1 MLNRCT
7 DATYP
12 VSHPPLFWHPLHQ
25 DNQVSN
31 VRNYIIV
38 FHVSA
43 NIFFSFQHHFLGAKD
58 RPNRDELDEGAL
70 KMFGYAQ
77 DFFRSLGFEEIRP
90 IHPRYLN
97 NFDDSGRHH
106 NDVASPTIKGQHRF
120 KAIPKQGTAKRMM
133 GSISMTR
140 EAE

>member
-12 VSHPPLFWHPLHQ
+12 VSHPPLSWHRLLHQ
-25 DNQVSN
+25 DNQD
-31 VRNYIIV
+31 Y
-38 FHVSA
+38 
-43 NIFFSFQHHFLGAKD
+43 FLGAKD

-77 DFFRSLGFEEIRP
+77 DFFRSLGLEEIRP